1 MSEKPYN
8 PAEALV
14 VKTSAAQSIIP
25 DVSVLSIDIGFGLA
39 SPFGDF
45 GYLHGNLQQVLQ
57 HGESILVEV
66 MIFQTFQINT
76 QCGAG

>member
-25 DVSVLSIDIGFGLA
+25 DVSVLSIDISFGLA

-45 GYLHGNLQQVLQ
+45 GYLHGNL
-57 HGESILVEV
+57 
-66 MIFQTFQINT
+66 
-76 QCGAG
+76 